1 MEFLRFGSSI
11 PGSYWGCCACCI
23 IQDFQQ
29 RPDDKASIQ
38 LVFGDVGTPITNSSG
53 ESLFAGPTY
62 RDIFWQRLRYGTHGN
77 RDMPDHTFLAIMT
90 QDQIQSNTGAE
101 WLALLKEAGFE
112 FIRTMDNSVYT
123 GTATIDGSRPEP
135 DETDDE
141 DYYDDEECCSSH
153 PNYLFALF
161 RNVGSG
167 AIDDPFTPPPEWTD
181 LEQVVPETWQRYSN
195 SEMTT
200 FAKEVQDKQLEL
212 YNNLPK
218 GQFLT
223 ETQLTKDGVPVTLAG
238 LRSENPQ
245 ELKSHRDARKPKA
258 PAKPAP
264 FAKDVAKKAVAK
276 KAAV

>member
-38 LVFGDVGTPITNSSG
+38 LVDGDGGTPITNSSG

-62 RDIFWQRLRYGTHGN
+62 RDIFWQRLRYGTHWN

-90 QDQIQSNTGAE
+90 QDQIQSSTGAE

-123 GTATIDGSRPEP
+123 GTATIDEKS
-135 DETDDE
+135 
-141 DYYDDEECCSSH
+141 CSPH
-153 PNYLFALF
+153 PNYLFGLF

-167 AIDDPFTPPPEWTD
+167 AIEDPFTPPKEWTD
-181 LEQVVPETWQRYSN
+181 LPSVIPETWQRYSN
-195 SEMTT
+195 GDMTT
-200 FAKEVQDKQLEL
+200 FATEVQSKQLEL
-212 YNNLPK
+212 YNALPK
-218 GQFLT
+218 GVFLT
-223 ETQLTKDGVPVTLAG
+223 EAELVKDGVPVTVAG
-238 LRSENPQ
+238 LRSENMQ
-245 ELKSHRDARKPKA
+245 ELKSNRDARKPKA
-258 PAKPAP
+258 APKAAP
-264 FAKDVAKKAVAK
+264 FAKEVKSA
-276 KAAV
+276 